1 MYILK
6 FQNILN
12 FYNEKKKTKKLK
24 KVKQVHARI
33 TDSFFVVII
42 K

>member
-1 MYILK
+1 MY
-6 FQNILN
+6 ILN
-12 FYNEKKKTKKLK
+12 FYNEKKKIKKLK

>member
-12 FYNEKKKTKKLK
+12 FYNKKKKIKKLK

>member
-12 FYNEKKKTKKLK
+12 FYNKKKKIKKLK

-33 TDSFFVVII
+33 TDSFFVVI